1 MFDSFFDF
9 KGEDSWDFLV
19 IDYRDIKN
27 DFVVRLILEIVKE
40 DSKEKK
46 RESRIREK
54 RDYSEKRSDKDV
66 FFRKKDRDYL
76 DKNFEK
82 RKD

>member
-1 MFDSFFDF
+1 MFDFFFDF
-9 KGEDSWDFLV
+9 KGEDSWDLV

-27 DFVVRLILEIVKE
+27 DSVVKFILEIVKE

-46 RESRIREK
+46 RDNKIREK
-54 RDYSEKRSDKDV
+54 RDFKDF
-66 FFRKKDRDYL
+66 FFRKRDRDCL

-82 RKD
+82 RRD